1 MTIHKFLV
9 ALAGVVA
16 QVIALGLVPARYEP
30 WAAVAVALFTALGVY
45 QVKNKPKPGPA
56 PAGHLPLLDPPA
68 GPDGRNPL

>member
-16 QVIALGLVPARYEP
+16 QVI
-30 WAAVAVALFTALGVY
+30 ALGVY